1 MHRAATRRR
10 SVRLRESE
18 RQVSWAVASQC
29 GVISIASGRP
39 PEVDRP
45 EGSAT
50 LFLPFRGTRDAKVR
64 DRDTR
69 VRIALRAHWRAV
81 CGVCSASG

>member
-1 MHRAATRRR
+1 ME
-10 SVRLRESE
+10 V
-18 RQVSWAVASQC
+18 V
-29 GVISIASGRP
+29 SIASGCP

-50 LFLPFRGTRDAKVR
+50 LFLTFRGTRDAKVR

-69 VRIALRAHWRAV
+69 VRVALQGALAAHLWRLLGERLTDQEKA
-81 CGVCSASG
+81 AH

>member
-1 MHRAATRRR
+1 
-10 SVRLRESE
+10 VE
-18 RQVSWAVASQC
+18 VV
-29 GVISIASGRP
+29 SIASGRP

-45 EGSAT
+45 EGSTT
-50 LFLPFRGTRDAKVR
+50 LFLTFRGTRDAKVR

-69 VRIALRAHWRAV
+69 VRIALQALGGGG